1 MMYFVLGALVG
12 MAVLVVLV
20 ATLLYVWSRNF

>member
-1 MMYFVLGALVG
+1 MMYFILGALVG